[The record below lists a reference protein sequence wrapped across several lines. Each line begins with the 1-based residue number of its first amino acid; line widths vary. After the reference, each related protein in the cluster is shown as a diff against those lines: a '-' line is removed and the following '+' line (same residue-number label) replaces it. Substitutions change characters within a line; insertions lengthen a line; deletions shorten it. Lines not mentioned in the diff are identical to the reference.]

1 MYHPQSP
8 RHTNASRHAAQL
20 RAVVNLSV
28 GCFAGMGA
36 HHMNRAMKKS
46 ELPRT
51 DSIQELALFWHT
63 HDLKV

>member
-1 MYHPQSP
+1 
-8 RHTNASRHAAQL
+8 
-20 RAVVNLSV
+20 
-28 GCFAGMGA
+28 MGA